1 MYAIYIYMVTW
12 IHHDPSICPLYVS
25 IYTSTMDPSWVL
37 IYWFFFLSEMLGSR
51 KHRQIWQGFA
61 DWTGMT
67 LGAGN
72 LWNMLAFWGIA
83 IFIGIQND
91 TVNFK
96 PSQNLDHESVCTP
109 LGLPWNSFLTVYID
123 ELTRLQE
130 TWISQHS
137 CFFFECN
144 THAMSASYMQY
155 LMLGGSMLNPFRFL
169 VSYEMGP
176 RSYISY
182 LLHKPA
188 YVRQL
193 SCHLNQPKKCI

>member
-1 MYAIYIYMVTW
+1 MYAMNMVTW
-12 IHHDPSICPLYVS
+12 CNMDPSIYPLYVS
-25 IYTSTMDPSWVL
+25 IPAPW
-37 IYWFFFLSEMLGSR
+37 IRHGYWYIGWFFLSEMLGSR

-83 IFIGIQND
+83 IFIRIQND

-109 LGLPWNSFLTVYID
+109 LGLPWNSFLTVYIA

-130 TWISQHS
+130 TCISQHS
-137 CFFFECN
+137 CFFSL
-144 THAMSASYMQY
+144 SATPMPWVPAICSI
-155 LMLGGSMLNPFRFL
+155 SCL
-169 VSYEMGP
+169 VVP
-176 RSYISY
+176 
-182 LLHKPA
+182 
-188 YVRQL
+188 
-193 SCHLNQPKKCI
+193 C